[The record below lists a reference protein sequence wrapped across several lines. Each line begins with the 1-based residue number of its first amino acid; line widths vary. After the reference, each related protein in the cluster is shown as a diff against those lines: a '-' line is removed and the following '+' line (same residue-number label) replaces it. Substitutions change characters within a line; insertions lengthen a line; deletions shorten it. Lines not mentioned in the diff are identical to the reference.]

1 MVKQIMLVIMLEE
14 GMMMVVMVGMMI
26 VVMVEMMV
34 VVTVEMVMMIS
45 HSICTENVEISLHF
59 MLILIVSGCKTNLM
73 VDAHHSKMHL
83 VKLHF
88 LKQEPERNILKEQT
102 DCLTSRK

>member
-14 GMMMVVMVGMMI
+14 GMMMVVLVEMMM
-26 VVMVEMMV
+26 VVMVEM
-34 VVTVEMVMMIS
+34 VMMKS
-45 HSICTENVEISLHF
+45 HLICTKNVEISLHF